1 MSQSQLLKSG
11 LKLDNYVRDL
21 LQRFNKDKLGG
32 TNATLKETFV
42 DPHVQRRG
50 DSTRYPLSTVLA
62 EWLVDSSRRQLAIT
76 AEYGRGKST
85 AMLKFCTDWAMR
97 YVKTGGS
104 EERIPLLIE
113 LRGQNPAESD
123 PLTFLSAWA
132 ARYALNPKQILN
144 LIEGTPSC
152 GACIWPT

>member
-1 MSQSQLLKSG
+1 LLVFLFENDPSADELNDRIGKYVADGATVEGAKICAVYYGASDHIARDSGRTQYPIVIMSQSQLLKSG

-42 DPHVQRRG
+42 DPHVQGRG
-50 DSTRYPLSTVLA
+50 DLTRYPLSTVLA

-85 AMLKFCTDWAMR
+85 AMLNSARIGQCAM
-97 YVKTGGS
+97 
-104 EERIPLLIE
+104 
-113 LRGQNPAESD
+113 
-123 PLTFLSAWA
+123 
-132 ARYALNPKQILN
+132 
-144 LIEGTPSC
+144 
-152 GACIWPT
+152 